1 MGFRDQ
7 NNKVAPIDDGGN
19 FDTDTNV
26 NSVTSTSEAAANAL
40 LAANHA
46 EDALAAK
53 IAAELAETN
62 AETAETNAETAETN
76 ASTSATNAATS
87 ETNASTSETNA
98 AASASAA
105 ASSAA
110 DAQSSEDDAEVS
122 ETNAANS
129 AAAALVSENNASTS
143 ETNAAASAVTAATQ
157 AGIST
162 TKAGEASVSAAAAL
176 VSENNASTSETNA
189 AASETN
195 AATSESNAAA
205 SAVSAETAKTN
216 AETAETNAATSET
229 NAAASAVTATTQA
242 GIATTKA
249 GEASTSATNAEAS
262 KVAAAAS
269 QVAASNSQIAAA
281 TSASSAAA
289 VFDQFDDTYLGSKA
303 SEPTVDNDGNALV
316 VGALFYN
323 SSTQGMFIWTG
334 TEWVAAS
341 AAGGASLNNF
351 SYTATAGQT
360 TFTGSDENTNNLS
373 YTVDNIIVTL
383 NGVVLEGGGTDYT
396 ATDGSSIVL
405 TSGAALSDE
414 VNIVAFKTFTT
425 ADMVSSANGGAF
437 QGNVDFNAGIDVTGN
452 ITVTGTVDGVDV
464 AAFKASYDSLD
475 LDGDYVNSTGDT
487 MTGDL
492 ALSGADVTFGDS
504 DKAIFGAGSDL
515 QIYHDG
521 SNSYIN
527 DAGTGSLLIQA
538 NGALDI
544 NKYTGENMARFF
556 ADGEVQ
562 LYFDSAIKLATQ
574 SGGVNITGTL
584 TSDGVQ
590 STDGD
595 IKVTTLNSFVGFNS
609 QRAGVPS
616 SGGYQLGRL
625 NFDAYSTGTTFV
637 SGASIQSYS
646 DGAAWTSSST
656 PAYLTFRTTPSG
668 STSLKERI
676 KVASNGDISF
686 YEDTGTTPK
695 FFWDAS
701 AESLGIGAGDI
712 NLSGVGTGGFNT
724 VVTVQ
729 GNNQFRGILELANS
743 TGVSSVNGSAGD
755 VSWFDNDNKIAQVSA
770 LGQDLTNHDDGD
782 LAFYTAS
789 GGTLTERMRIT
800 SSGNVGI
807 GTSSPATALTV
818 STDGTEQLTIN
829 RADASINTGNTVG
842 TILFT
847 GDDPSANQ
855 TGARIQILAAENWST
870 NAYGSH
876 ITFSND
882 SSGTLTE
889 RMRID
894 SSGNVGIGTSSPVSI
909 GGYTITTL
917 NNSGNGSAL
926 YLQQAAATKGRVIT
940 TANELVVDTTAAIP
954 LVFGTN
960 NAERM
965 RIDSSGNVGIGTSPS
980 TELHVASSSGYAE
993 LRLQGASGSSG
1004 SLEFYD
1010 STTKRGDI
1018 YVDPS
1023 SNIVFRNISETMR
1036 IDSSGNLLVGTTT
1049 IVSPNPGHSFSAGNG
1064 AQHAI
1069 GHNGTT
1075 TGTYYSYYSY
1085 NGSVIGSITQ
1095 SGTTSVAYNTS
1106 SDYRL
1111 KTDAQPMTGASARVQ
1126 ALKPVNFEWIAS
1138 GERVDGFLAHEA
1150 QEIVP
1155 EAVTG
1160 EKDAMRDEEYEVTP
1174 AVLDDDG
1181 NVVTEAVM
1189 GTRSVPDYQGID
1201 QSKLVPLL
1209 TAALQEALTKIDA
1222 LETRITA
1229 LEG

>member
-19 FDTDTNV
+19 FDTDTSV

-40 LAANHA
+40 LAASHA

-143 ETNAAASAVTAATQ
+143 ETNAAASAVTATTQ

-189 AASETN
+189 ATSETN

-249 GEASTSATNAEAS
+249 GEALTSANNAEAA

-269 QVAASNSQIAAA
+269 QVASSNSQVAAA
-281 TSASSAAA
+281 SSAASAAA

-437 QGNVDFNAGIDVTGN
+437 QGNVDFNSGIDVTGN

-464 AAFKASYDSLD
+464 AAFKASYDALD

-487 MTGDL
+487 MTGN
-492 ALSGADVTFGDS
+492 LSFGDN

-515 QIYHDG
+515 QIYHDPANG
-521 SNSYIN
+521 SIVKDNGVGRLLLDSEN
-527 DAGTGSLLIQA
+527 GTGISLTSGGIAKTMISATKDSDVKLYN
-538 NGALDI
+538 NGAP
-544 NKYTGENMARFF
+544 
-556 ADGEVQ
+556 
-562 LYFDSAIKLATQ
+562 KLATT
-574 SGGVNITGTL
+574 STGVDITGTL
-584 TSDGVQ
+584 TSDGLLVE
-590 STDGD
+590 GE
-595 IKVTTLNSFVGFNS
+595 V
-609 QRAGVPS
+609 AG
-616 SGGYQLGRL
+616 Q
-625 NFDAYSTGTTFV
+625 
-637 SGASIQSYS
+637 GASIEAHATVTEFGDALLIARS
-646 DGAAWTSSST
+646 DN
-656 PAYLTFRTTPSG
+656 
-668 STSLKERI
+668 
-676 KVASNGDISF
+676 ASNNLHAGVKIQGSNNPFYIYQTNGANTNKLRFNYNAMSDAGGQMTIDNNGDLSL
-686 YEDTGTTPK
+686 YDSTGTTPK

-701 AESLGIGAGDI
+701 AERLGIGTSSPATSFDVRGVASTYGLNVAGGGAATGYIGEITNNSGAAGSRDGLKVETL
-712 NLSGVGTGGFNT
+712 LSDSTTKILTAASNSVDRF
-724 VVTVQ
+724 VVT
-729 GNNQFRGILELANS
+729 G
-743 TGVSSVNGSAGD
+743 
-755 VSWFDNDNKIAQVSA
+755 
-770 LGQDLTNHDDGD
+770 
-782 LAFYTAS
+782 
-789 GGTLTERMRIT
+789 
-800 SSGNVGI
+800 SGNVGI
-807 GTSSPATALTV
+807 GTSSPSAK
-818 STDGTEQLTIN
+818 I
-829 RADASINTGNTVG
+829 DASG
-842 TILFT
+842 TYRMQLRTDDAVPELRSITTNGAAFKELGFNGLDLRFFT
-847 GDDPSANQ
+847 
-855 TGARIQILAAENWST
+855 
-870 NAYGSH
+870 
-876 ITFSND
+876 
-882 SSGTLTE
+882 SSSE

-894 SSGNVGIGTSSPVSI
+894 SSGNVGIGTSSPSQKLTVGFADNGTDGISFRSSTYANLAKILVQNETSTQNGNLQFHTRSGGSVNEAMRIDSNGRVAI
-909 GGYTITTL
+909 GGTTVTDVNML
-917 NNSGNGSAL
+917 NIQGSGASSNIGVVLNDTNTSKVYGIQNGGSAL
-926 YLQQAAATKGRVIT
+926 KFFDY
-940 TANELVVDTTAAIP
+940 TAST
-954 LVFGTN
+954 
-960 NAERM
+960 ERM
-965 RIDSSGNVGIGTSPS
+965 RIDSSGNLGIGRTPS
-980 TELHVASSSGYAE
+980 YRLDVDSTGMSASGRFNRYTDGSLRTLLIFRSSS
-993 LRLQGASGSSG
+993 
-1004 SLEFYD
+1004 
-1010 STTKRGDI
+1010 
-1018 YVDPS
+1018 
-1023 SNIVFRNISETMR
+1023 
-1036 IDSSGNLLVGTTT
+1036 
-1049 IVSPNPGHSFSAGNG
+1049 
-1064 AQHAI
+1064 
-1069 GHNGTT
+1069 
-1075 TGTYYSYYSY
+1075 
-1085 NGSVIGSITQ
+1085 NGSDVGAVYINNNS
-1095 SGTTSVAYNTS
+1095 TSYNTS

-1126 ALKPVNFEWIAS
+1126 ALNPVNFEWIAD
-1138 GERVDGFLAHEA
+1138 GTRVDGFLAHEA
-1150 QEIVP
+1150 QEVVP
-1155 EAVTG
+1155 EAVSGT
-1160 EKDAMRDEEYEVTP
+1160 KDAMMDEEYEVTP